1 MPSVTSPL
9 QLTVSAALLQN
20 QGLRPVPT
28 ALTSAIAAFN
38 ATTVIQNYSAALAFY
53 NAQTFAKSPATLVN
67 LLSIG
72 STVCPALGNSI
83 PASPL
88 GTYTY
93 LTNTDGF
100 SNLIDATAT
109 AYIGDGEAGK
119 FCQGFM
125 AVQGYIASTN
135 QYINSS
141 VNVNQYLGPMFTNMD
156 DLVTAN
162 IASVSTDLPNFGV
175 DLTKQGNLWNM
186 AKLDL
191 YGTPAGLI
199 QQISALAGIKGRTVP
214 DLQNAMISM
223 GLTASDIANLVNDN
237 RVGLNRPTGLTQN
250 EFDKLQLLAYNS
262 MTMITGDALAQILD
276 ILSVTTPNIDS
287 LDDLLNPL
295 IMFPLSYASLQTPS
309 PNGAIPIFSS
319 TGSVNSNIAPVVNS
333 YLPTATGC
341 DELGKVIPPAQAVA
355 NKAIQ
360 VALQQINNIP
370 NSTLPKFA
378 EAVVGT
384 VDNLWTVT
392 QEYLANAVVS
402 WGTPVPSFYRAT
414 VDVPA
419 GVDINN
425 TAYWSPTTLGGLNT
439 MAGLP
444 LIQAQ
449 TTPVDS
455 SVTSYISNN
464 LATGTGPNGTITT
477 YDVLGLAIDSN
488 NFAAQLNTAT
498 TAMNSLNPVA
508 GTFIIGQTY
517 TITSAGTT
525 NFTLIGAANNN
536 VGTVFIATG
545 PGTGTGTA
553 TQNANIVSLN
563 NAYIAIA
570 SAGNDAAVQTQIDN
584 ANAAITALSASP
596 YVTTLNT
603 TWTYMANLMNLSYK
617 YTDQAGVDYFNLQG
631 DTNSIYSFSQN
642 LPYYGL
648 LTASGD
654 AVEFLQNLADTTVLG
669 GQAIVGAMREG
680 RNNARLSTAR
690 MYNTNQ
696 VPSAPD
702 VDPIPAITPVT

>member
-1 MPSVTSPL
+1 MSSVTSPL
-9 QLTVSAALLQN
+9 QLTVSTALLQN

-38 ATTVIQNYSAALAFY
+38 ATTVMQNYSAALAFY
-53 NAQTFAKSPATLVN
+53 AAQTFAKSSATLVN

-100 SNLIDATAT
+100 SNLIDSTAA
-109 AYIGDGEAGK
+109 AYLGDGNDGK

-162 IASVSTDLPNFGV
+162 IASVSTNLPDFGV
-175 DLTKQGNLWNM
+175 DLTKQGNLWNF

-214 DLQNAMISM
+214 DLQNAMISV
-223 GLTASDIANLVNDN
+223 GLTATDIANLVNDN

-250 EFDKLQLLAYNS
+250 EFDKLQLLAYNA

-295 IMFPLSYASLQTPS
+295 VMFPLSYSSLQTPS

-319 TGSVNSNIAPVVNS
+319 TGSVNSSIAPVVNS
-333 YLPTATGC
+333 YLPTASGC
-341 DELGKVIPPAQAVA
+341 DELGKIIPPAQAVA

-360 VALQQINNIP
+360 VSLQQINNIP

-378 EAVVGT
+378 EAVVGS
-384 VDNLWTVT
+384 VDNPWTVT

-402 WGTPVPSFYRAT
+402 LGTPVPSFYRAT

-419 GVDINN
+419 GIDINN

-488 NFAAQLNTAT
+488 NFAAQLNSATVAINALQTAGSLAALN
-498 TAMNSLNPVA
+498 TA
-508 GTFIIGQTY
+508 Y
-517 TITSAGTT
+517 T
-525 NFTLIGAANNN
+525 
-536 VGTVFIATG
+536 
-545 PGTGTGTA
+545 
-553 TQNANIVSLN
+553 NILL
-563 NAYIAIA
+563 
-570 SAGNDAAVQTQIDN
+570 AVDDTDVQDQIDN
-584 ANAAITALSASP
+584 ANTAIAALAASSYKTAL
-596 YVTTLNT
+596 NT
-603 TWTYMANLMNLSYK
+603 AWTYMANLMNLSYK
-617 YTDQAGVDYFNLQG
+617 YTDQTGVDYFNLQG

-696 VPSAPD
+696 VPSAPE

>member
-9 QLTVSAALLQN
+9 QLTVSTALLQN

-28 ALTSAIAAFN
+28 ALTNAIAAFN
-38 ATTVIQNYSAALAFY
+38 ARPVIQNYAAALAFY

-83 PASPL
+83 PANPL

-100 SNLIDATAT
+100 SNLIDSTAA
-109 AYIGDGEAGK
+109 AYLGDGNAGK

-175 DLTKQGNLWNM
+175 DLTKQGNLWNF

-214 DLQNAMISM
+214 DLQNAMISV
-223 GLTASDIANLVNDN
+223 GLTATDIANLVNDN

-250 EFDKLQLLAYNS
+250 EFDKLQLLAYNA

-295 IMFPLSYASLQTPS
+295 VMFPLSYASLQTPS

-319 TGSVNSNIAPVVNS
+319 TGSVNSSIAPVVNS
-333 YLPTATGC
+333 YLPTASGC
-341 DELGKVIPPAQAVA
+341 DELGKIIPPAQAVA

-360 VALQQINNIP
+360 VSLQQINNIP

-378 EAVVGT
+378 EVVVGS
-384 VDNLWTVT
+384 VDNPWTVT

-402 WGTPVPSFYRAT
+402 LGTPVPSFYRAT

-419 GVDINN
+419 GIDINN

-488 NFAAQLNTAT
+488 NFAAQLNSSTVAINALQTAGSLAALN
-498 TAMNSLNPVA
+498 TA
-508 GTFIIGQTY
+508 Y
-517 TITSAGTT
+517 T
-525 NFTLIGAANNN
+525 
-536 VGTVFIATG
+536 
-545 PGTGTGTA
+545 
-553 TQNANIVSLN
+553 NILL
-563 NAYIAIA
+563 
-570 SAGNDAAVQTQIDN
+570 AVDDTDVQDQIDN
-584 ANAAITALSASP
+584 ANTAIAALAASSYKTAL
-596 YVTTLNT
+596 NT
-603 TWTYMANLMNLSYK
+603 AWTYMANLMNLSYK
-617 YTDQAGVDYFNLQG
+617 YTDQTGVDYFNLQG

-654 AVEFLQNLADTTVLG
+654 AVEFLQNLANTTVLG

-696 VPSAPD
+696 VPSTPEVA
-702 VDPIPAITPVT
+702 PIPAITPVT

>member
-9 QLTVSAALLQN
+9 QLTVSTALLQN

-28 ALTSAIAAFN
+28 ALTNAIAAFN
-38 ATTVIQNYSAALAFY
+38 ARPVIQNYAAALAFY

-83 PASPL
+83 PANPL

-100 SNLIDATAT
+100 SNLIDSTAA
-109 AYIGDGEAGK
+109 AYLGDGNAGK

-175 DLTKQGNLWNM
+175 DLTKQGNLWNF

-214 DLQNAMISM
+214 DLQNAMISV
-223 GLTASDIANLVNDN
+223 GLTATDIANLVNDN

-250 EFDKLQLLAYNS
+250 EFDKLQLLAYNA

-295 IMFPLSYASLQTPS
+295 VMFPLSYASLQTPS

-319 TGSVNSNIAPVVNS
+319 TGSVNSSIAPVVNS
-333 YLPTATGC
+333 YLPTASGC
-341 DELGKVIPPAQAVA
+341 DELGKIIPPAQAVA

-360 VALQQINNIP
+360 VSLQQINNIP
-370 NSTLPKFA
+370 NSTLPTFA

-384 VDNLWTVT
+384 VDNPWTVT
-392 QEYLANAVVS
+392 QEYLANAVVGY
-402 WGTPVPSFYRAT
+402 GTPVPSFYRAT
-414 VDVPA
+414 VDVPV
-419 GVDINN
+419 GIDINN

-455 SVTSYISNN
+455 SVTNYIANN

-498 TAMNSLNPVA
+498 TAINALQLAGSLAALN
-508 GTFIIGQTY
+508 TCY
-517 TITSAGTT
+517 T
-525 NFTLIGAANNN
+525 
-536 VGTVFIATG
+536 
-545 PGTGTGTA
+545 
-553 TQNANIVSLN
+553 NILLAVS
-563 NAYIAIA
+563 
-570 SAGNDAAVQTQIDN
+570 DAAVQTQIDN
-584 ANAAITALSASP
+584 ANTAIAALAASSYKTAL
-596 YVTTLNT
+596 NT
-603 TWTYMANLMNLSYK
+603 AWTYMANLMNLSYK
-617 YTDQAGVDYFNLQG
+617 YTDQTGVDYFNLQG

-654 AVEFLQNLADTTVLG
+654 AVEFLQNLANTTVLG

-696 VPSAPD
+696 VPSTPEVA
-702 VDPIPAITPVT
+702 PIPAITPVT

>member
-9 QLTVSAALLQN
+9 QLTVSTALLQN

-38 ATTVIQNYSAALAFY
+38 ATTVIQNYAAALAFY

-83 PASPL
+83 PANPL

-100 SNLIDATAT
+100 SNLIDSTAA
-109 AYIGDGEAGK
+109 AYLGDGNAGK

-214 DLQNAMISM
+214 DLQNAMISV
-223 GLTASDIANLVNDN
+223 GLTATDIANLVNDN

-250 EFDKLQLLAYNS
+250 EFDKLQLLAYNA

-295 IMFPLSYASLQTPS
+295 VMFPLSYASLQTPS

-319 TGSVNSNIAPVVNS
+319 TGSVNSSIAPVVNS
-333 YLPTATGC
+333 YLPTASGC
-341 DELGKVIPPAQAVA
+341 DELGKIIPPAQAVA

-360 VALQQINNIP
+360 VSLQQINNIP
-370 NSTLPKFA
+370 NSTLPTFA

-384 VDNLWTVT
+384 VDNPWTFT
-392 QEYLANAVVS
+392 QEYLANTVVS

-455 SVTSYISNN
+455 SVTNYIANN

-498 TAMNSLNPVA
+498 TAINALQTAGSLAALNTA
-508 GTFIIGQTY
+508 Y
-517 TITSAGTT
+517 T
-525 NFTLIGAANNN
+525 
-536 VGTVFIATG
+536 
-545 PGTGTGTA
+545 
-553 TQNANIVSLN
+553 NILL
-563 NAYIAIA
+563 
-570 SAGNDAAVQTQIDN
+570 AVDDTDVQDQIDN
-584 ANAAITALSASP
+584 ANTAIAALAASSYKTAL
-596 YVTTLNT
+596 NT
-603 TWTYMANLMNLSYK
+603 AWTYMANLMNLSYK
-617 YTDQAGVDYFNLQG
+617 YTDQTGVDYFNLQG

-654 AVEFLQNLADTTVLG
+654 AVEFLQNLANTTVLG

-696 VPSAPD
+696 VPSTPEVA
-702 VDPIPAITPVT
+702 PIPAITPVT

>member
-9 QLTVSAALLQN
+9 QLTVSTALLQN

-28 ALTSAIAAFN
+28 ALTNAIAAFN
-38 ATTVIQNYSAALAFY
+38 ARPVIQNYAAALAFY

-100 SNLIDATAT
+100 SNLIDATAA
-109 AYIGDGEAGK
+109 AYLGDGNDSK

-175 DLTKQGNLWNM
+175 DLTTQGNLWNF

-214 DLQNAMISM
+214 DLQNAMISV
-223 GLTASDIANLVNDN
+223 GLTATDIANLVNDN

-250 EFDKLQLLAYNS
+250 EFDKLQLLAYNA

-276 ILSVTTPNIDS
+276 ILSVTTPNSDS

-295 IMFPLSYASLQTPS
+295 VMFPLSYASLQTPS

-319 TGSVNSNIAPVVNS
+319 TGSVNSSIAPVVNS
-333 YLPTATGC
+333 YLPTASGC
-341 DELGKVIPPAQAVA
+341 DELGKIIPPAQAVA

-360 VALQQINNIP
+360 VSLQQINNIP
-370 NSTLPKFA
+370 NSTLPTFA

-384 VDNLWTVT
+384 VDNPWTFT
-392 QEYLANAVVS
+392 QEYLANTVVS

-439 MAGLP
+439 MEGLP

-455 SVTSYISNN
+455 SVTNYIANN

-498 TAMNSLNPVA
+498 TAINALQTAGSLAALNTA
-508 GTFIIGQTY
+508 Y
-517 TITSAGTT
+517 T
-525 NFTLIGAANNN
+525 
-536 VGTVFIATG
+536 
-545 PGTGTGTA
+545 
-553 TQNANIVSLN
+553 NILL
-563 NAYIAIA
+563 
-570 SAGNDAAVQTQIDN
+570 AVDDTDVQDQIDN
-584 ANAAITALSASP
+584 ANTAIAALAASSYKTAL
-596 YVTTLNT
+596 NT
-603 TWTYMANLMNLSYK
+603 AWTYMANLMNLSYK
-617 YTDQAGVDYFNLQG
+617 YTDQTGVDYFNLQG

-654 AVEFLQNLADTTVLG
+654 AVEFLQNLANTTVLG

-696 VPSAPD
+696 VPSTPEVA
-702 VDPIPAITPVT
+702 PIPAITPVT